1 MATAGG
7 PIIEVNG
14 LYKRYGKVEALR
26 GMDLTVP
33 RGTVFGFLGP
43 NGAGKS
49 TTMKILMG
57 LVNPTR
63 GEAFLFGRD
72 ARHAGPA
79 ARSRIGYLPQDPE
92 FHTDRTVR
100 EILKFAGR
108 LYSGGMNPLTLRR
121 RVDALIEQVGLAG
134 KARRRVRALSGG
146 ERQRLGIAQALIGKP
161 DLLILDEPSAGL
173 DPRGRREVIDLI
185 DQVRQHTTVFY
196 STHILDDVQRVS
208 DAVAVVGGG
217 RMLAQGSIAEILGSP
232 TGTYTAMLRGKPAA
246 ALRKRVGAEPWV
258 ASVETVRRGEL
269 EEWTV
274 RLSDDSAADRLLP
287 LLVGQRGCD
296 VVEFHLSDRSL
307 EDAYLEIVGGIHGE

>member
-1 MATAGG
+1 MTTTGG

-26 GMDLTVP
+26 GMDLMVP

-72 ARHAGPA
+72 ALHAGPA

-121 RVDALIEQVGLAG
+121 RVDSLIERVGLVG

-146 ERQRLGIAQALIGKP
+146 ERQRLGIAQALIGEP
-161 DLLILDEPSAGL
+161 ELLILDEPSAGL

-185 DQVRQHTTVFY
+185 DDVRQHTTVFY

-217 RMLAQGSIAEILGSP
+217 RMLAQGSIVEILGTP
-232 TGTYTAMLRGKPAA
+232 TDTYTAILRGEPDG
-246 ALRKRVGAEPWV
+246 LRGRVGNEPWV
-258 ASVETVRRGEL
+258 AGVETTQRGEL

-274 RLSDDSAADRLLP
+274 RLADESAADRLLP
-287 LLVGQRGCD
+287 LLAGQKGCD
-296 VVEFHLSDRSL
+296 VIEFHLSDRSL
-307 EDAYLEIVGGIHGE
+307 EDAYLEIVGDTHGE

>member
-1 MATAGG
+1 MATTSG

-14 LYKRYGKVEALR
+14 LYKSYGKVEALR
-26 GMDLTVP
+26 GMDLLVP

-57 LVNPTR
+57 LIRPTS

-72 ARHAGPA
+72 ALHAGPA

-92 FHTDRTVR
+92 FHPDRTVR

-108 LYSGGMNPLTLRR
+108 LYSGGMNPWTLRKR
-121 RVDALIEQVGLAG
+121 IDALIEQVGLVG
-134 KARRRVRALSGG
+134 MARRRVRALSGG
-146 ERQRLGIAQALIGKP
+146 ERQRLGIAQALIGEP

-185 DQVRQHTTVFY
+185 EDVRQHTTVFY

-217 RMLAQGSIAEILGSP
+217 RMLAQGPIGDILGTP
-232 TGTYTAMLRGKPAA
+232 TDTYTAIFRGESDGLRD
-246 ALRKRVGAEPWV
+246 RVASEPWV
-258 ASVETVRRGEL
+258 ASIDMTRRGEL

-274 RLSDDSAADRLLP
+274 RLSDASAADRLLP
-287 LLVGQRGCD
+287 LLTRQKDCD

-307 EDAYLEIVGGIHGE
+307 EDAYLEIVGGVHDQ

>member
-1 MATAGG
+1 MSTTRG

-14 LYKRYGKVEALR
+14 LRKSYGKVEALR
-26 GMDLTVP
+26 GMDLLVP

-57 LVNPTR
+57 LIRPTS

-72 ARHAGPA
+72 ALHAGSA
-79 ARSRIGYLPQDPE
+79 VRSRIGYLPQDPE
-92 FHTDRTVR
+92 FHADRTVR

-108 LYSGGMNPLTLRR
+108 LYSGGMNPLTLRK
-121 RVDALIEQVGLAG
+121 RVDALVEQVGLVG
-134 KARRRVRALSGG
+134 KARRRIRALSGG
-146 ERQRLGIAQALIGKP
+146 ERQRLGIAQALIGEP

-185 DQVRQHTTVFY
+185 DDVRQHTTVFY

-217 RMLAQGSIAEILGSP
+217 RMLAQGSIGDILGTP
-232 TGTYTAMLRGKPAA
+232 TGTYTAMLRGEPDG
-246 ALRKRVGAEPWV
+246 LRRRVGSEPWV
-258 ASVETVRRGEL
+258 ASIDTARRGEL

-274 RLSDDSAADRLLP
+274 RLSDVSAADRLLP
-287 LLVGQRGCD
+287 LLAGQKGCD

-307 EDAYLEIVGGIHGE
+307 EDAYLEIVGGVHAQ

>member
-1 MATAGG
+1 MAKSGG

-26 GMDLTVP
+26 GMDLIVP

-43 NGAGKS
+43 NGAGK
-49 TTMKILMG
+49 TTAMKILMG
-57 LVNPTR
+57 LVSPTR

-72 ARHAGPA
+72 AFHAGPA
-79 ARSRIGYLPQDPE
+79 VRSRIGYLPQDPE
-92 FHTDRTVR
+92 FHPDRTVR

-108 LYSGGMNPLTLRR
+108 LYSGGWNPLVLRE
-121 RVDALIEQVGLAG
+121 RVDALIDQVGLAG
-134 KARRRVRALSGG
+134 KGRRRVRALSGG
-146 ERQRLGIAQALIGKP
+146 EIQRLGIAQALIGEP
-161 DLLILDEPSAGL
+161 ELLILDEPSAGL

-185 DQVRQHTTVFY
+185 DDVRQHTTVFY

-217 RMLAQGSIAEILGSP
+217 RMLAQGSIGEILGTP
-232 TGTYTAMLRGKPAA
+232 IRTYTAILRGKPDG
-246 ALRKRVGAEPWV
+246 LRKRIGAEPWV
-258 ASVETVRRGEL
+258 ANVDTAQRGEL

-274 RLSDDSAADRLLP
+274 RLADATAAGRLLP
-287 LLVGQRGCD
+287 LLANQKGCD

-307 EDAYLEIVGGIHGE
+307 EDAYLEIVGGVHGE

>member
-1 MATAGG
+1 MAKSGG

-14 LYKRYGKVEALR
+14 LYKHYGKVEALR
-26 GMDLTVP
+26 GMDLMVP

-43 NGAGKS
+43 NGAGKT

-57 LVNPTR
+57 LVSPTR

-72 ARHAGPA
+72 ALHAGPA

-92 FHTDRTVR
+92 FHPDRTVR

-108 LYSGGMNPLTLRR
+108 LYSGGWSPLVLRK
-121 RVDALIEQVGLAG
+121 RVDSLIEQVGLAG
-134 KARRRVRALSGG
+134 KGRRRVRALSGG
-146 ERQRLGIAQALIGKP
+146 ERQRLGIAQALIGEP
-161 DLLILDEPSAGL
+161 ELLILDEPSAGL

-185 DQVRQHTTVFY
+185 EDVRQHTTVFY

-217 RMLAQGSIAEILGSP
+217 QMLAQGSIGEILGSP
-232 TGTYTAMLRGKPAA
+232 IGTYTAMLRGKPDG
-246 ALRKRVGAEPWV
+246 LSKRMGAEPWV
-258 ASVETVRRGEL
+258 ASVDTAQRGEL

-274 RLSDDSAADRLLP
+274 RLADESAAGRLLP
-287 LLVGQRGCD
+287 LLASQQGCD

-307 EDAYLEIVGGIHGE
+307 EDAYLEIVGGVHGE

>member
-1 MATAGG
+1 MTTTGG

-26 GMDLTVP
+26 GMDLMVP

-72 ARHAGPA
+72 ALHAGPA

-108 LYSGGMNPLTLRR
+108 LYSGGMNPLTLHR
-121 RVDALIEQVGLAG
+121 RVDGLIERVGLVG

-146 ERQRLGIAQALIGKP
+146 ERQRLGIAQALIGEP
-161 DLLILDEPSAGL
+161 ELLILDEPSAGL

-185 DQVRQHTTVFY
+185 DDVRQHTTVFY

-217 RMLAQGSIAEILGSP
+217 RMLAQGSIVEILGTP
-232 TGTYTAMLRGKPAA
+232 TDTYTAILRGEPDG
-246 ALRKRVGAEPWV
+246 LRGRVGNEPWV
-258 ASVETVRRGEL
+258 AGVETTQRGEL

-274 RLSDDSAADRLLP
+274 RLADESAADRLLP
-287 LLVGQRGCD
+287 LLAGQKGCD
-296 VVEFHLSDRSL
+296 VIEFHLSDRSL
-307 EDAYLEIVGGIHGE
+307 EDAYLEIVGDTHGE

>member
-1 MATAGG
+1 MAKSGG

-26 GMDLTVP
+26 GMDLIVP

-43 NGAGKS
+43 NGAGK
-49 TTMKILMG
+49 TTAMKILMG
-57 LVNPTR
+57 LVSPTR

-72 ARHAGPA
+72 AFHAGPA
-79 ARSRIGYLPQDPE
+79 VRSRIGYLPQDPE
-92 FHTDRTVR
+92 FHPDRTVR

-108 LYSGGMNPLTLRR
+108 LYSGGWNPLVLRE
-121 RVDALIEQVGLAG
+121 RVDALIDQVGLAG
-134 KARRRVRALSGG
+134 KGRRRVRALSGG
-146 ERQRLGIAQALIGKP
+146 EIQRLGIAQALIGEP
-161 DLLILDEPSAGL
+161 ELLILDEPSAGL

-185 DQVRQHTTVFY
+185 DDVRQHTTVFY

-217 RMLAQGSIAEILGSP
+217 RMLAQGSIGEILGTP
-232 TGTYTAMLRGKPAA
+232 IRTYTAILRGKPDG
-246 ALRKRVGAEPWV
+246 LRKRIGAEPWV
-258 ASVETVRRGEL
+258 ANVDTAQRGEL

-274 RLSDDSAADRLLP
+274 RLADATAAGRLLP
-287 LLVGQRGCD
+287 LLANQKGCD

-307 EDAYLEIVGGIHGE
+307 EDAYLEIVGDVHGE

>member
-1 MATAGG
+1 MTTTGG

-26 GMDLTVP
+26 GMDLIVP

-43 NGAGKS
+43 NGAGK
-49 TTMKILMG
+49 TTAMKILMG
-57 LVNPTR
+57 LVSPTR

-72 ARHAGPA
+72 AFHAGPA
-79 ARSRIGYLPQDPE
+79 VRSRIGYLPQDPE
-92 FHTDRTVR
+92 FHPDRTVR

-108 LYSGGMNPLTLRR
+108 LYSGGWNPLVLRE
-121 RVDALIEQVGLAG
+121 RVDALIDQVGLAG
-134 KARRRVRALSGG
+134 KGRRRVRALSGG
-146 ERQRLGIAQALIGKP
+146 EIQRLGIAQALIGEP
-161 DLLILDEPSAGL
+161 ELLILDEPSAGL

-185 DQVRQHTTVFY
+185 DDVRQHTTVFY

-217 RMLAQGSIAEILGSP
+217 RMLAQGSIGEILGTP
-232 TGTYTAMLRGKPAA
+232 IRTYTAILRGKPDG
-246 ALRKRVGAEPWV
+246 LRKRIGAEPWV
-258 ASVETVRRGEL
+258 ANVDTAQRGEL

-274 RLSDDSAADRLLP
+274 RLADATAAGRLLP
-287 LLVGQRGCD
+287 LLANQKGCD

-307 EDAYLEIVGGIHGE
+307 EDAYLEIVGGVHGE

>member
-1 MATAGG
+1 MTTSG

-26 GMDLTVP
+26 GVDLIVP

-43 NGAGKS
+43 NGAGKT

-57 LVNPTR
+57 LVSPTR

-72 ARHAGPA
+72 AIHAGPA
-79 ARSRIGYLPQDPE
+79 VRSRIGYLPQDPE
-92 FHTDRTVR
+92 FHPDRTVR

-108 LYSGGMNPLTLRR
+108 LYSGGMNPRTLRR

-134 KARRRVRALSGG
+134 KSRRRVRALSGG
-146 ERQRLGIAQALIGKP
+146 ERQRLGVAQALIGEP

-185 DQVRQHTTVFY
+185 DEVRQHTTVFY

-217 RMLAQGSIAEILGSP
+217 RMLSQGSIAEILGTP
-232 TGTYTAMLRGKPAA
+232 TATYTVLLRGEPNG
-246 ALRKRVGAEPWV
+246 LRRRVSNEPWV
-258 ASVETVRRGEL
+258 TSVEMARRGEL

-274 RLSDDSAADRLLP
+274 RLADESAAGRLLP
-287 LLVGQRGCD
+287 LLAGQRDCD

-307 EDAYLEIVGGIHGE
+307 EDAYLEIVGGVHGE

>member
-1 MATAGG
+1 MSSTHG

-14 LYKRYGKVEALR
+14 LRKSYGKVEALR
-26 GMDLTVP
+26 GMDLLVP

-57 LVNPTR
+57 LIRPTS

-72 ARHAGPA
+72 ALHTGPA
-79 ARSRIGYLPQDPE
+79 LRSRIGYLPQDPE
-92 FHTDRTVR
+92 FHADRTVR

-108 LYSGGMNPLTLRR
+108 LYSGGMNPLTLRK
-121 RVDALIEQVGLAG
+121 RVNTLVEQVGLAE

-146 ERQRLGIAQALIGKP
+146 EKQRLGIAQALIGNP

-185 DQVRQHTTVFY
+185 DDVRQHTTVFY

-217 RMLAQGSIAEILGSP
+217 RMLAQGSIGEILGTP
-232 TGTYTAMLRGKPAA
+232 TGTYTAILRGESDG
-246 ALRKRVGAEPWV
+246 LRGRIGSEPWV
-258 ASVETVRRGEL
+258 TSVETSRRGEL

-274 RLSDDSAADRLLP
+274 RLADENAANRLLP
-287 LLVGQRGCD
+287 LLAGQQDCD

-307 EDAYLEIVGGIHGE
+307 EDAYLEIVGGAHDQ

>member
-1 MATAGG
+1 MTMTGG

-26 GMDLTVP
+26 GMDLIVP

-43 NGAGKS
+43 NGAGKT

-57 LVNPTR
+57 LANPTR

-72 ARHAGPA
+72 AFHAGPA
-79 ARSRIGYLPQDPE
+79 VRSRIGYLPQDPE
-92 FHTDRTVR
+92 FHPDRTVR

-108 LYSGGMNPLTLRR
+108 LYSGGWNPLVLRK
-121 RVDALIEQVGLAG
+121 RVDALIEQVGLVG
-134 KARRRVRALSGG
+134 KGRRRVRALSGG
-146 ERQRLGIAQALIGKP
+146 ERQRLGIAQALIGEP
-161 DLLILDEPSAGL
+161 ELLILDEPSAGL

-185 DQVRQHTTVFY
+185 DDVRQHTTVFY

-217 RMLAQGSIAEILGSP
+217 RMLAQGSVGEILGTP
-232 TGTYTAMLRGKPAA
+232 IGTYTAMLRGKPDG
-246 ALRKRVGAEPWV
+246 LRERMGAEPWV
-258 ASVETVRRGEL
+258 ASVDTAKRGEL

-274 RLSDDSAADRLLP
+274 RLADESAAHRLLP
-287 LLVGQRGCD
+287 LLAGQQGCD

-307 EDAYLEIVGGIHGE
+307 EDAYLEIVGGVHGE